1 MQRVR
6 LIPLIIVAV
15 IAAVIIT
22 AILIHPA
29 LIFSKEVNAS
39 AVLNAVPDWAME
51 FGDRSAP
58 ITVVELYDPLC
69 PYCVKVHYELGR
81 ELEDFVARG
90 RLRLILI
97 PFPIHGNESM
107 IIINALHCAYIKNGT
122 EALRLLNEWYNA
134 IVKLALNGTRS
145 ELDAVAMRLSKY
157 NCNQTLTIDQIKAT
171 LNALRSAGVDVLGT
185 PTFIIIK
192 GGRGIEILGARTDDV
207 RKLLT

>member
-1 MQRVR
+1 MQKVR
-6 LIPLIIVAV
+6 LIPLMIVAV
-15 IAAVIIT
+15 VATIIT
-22 AILIHPA
+22 TAVLNRPT
-29 LIFSKEVNAS
+29 LIFSKEVNPS

-51 FGDRSAP
+51 FGDRNAP

-122 EALRLLNEWYNA
+122 EALRLLNEWYDA
-134 IVKLALNGTRS
+134 IVRLAVNGSRS
-145 ELDAVAMRLSKY
+145 GLDAVAMKLGKY
-157 NCNQTLTIDQIKAT
+157 NCNQTLTIDQIK
-171 LNALRSAGVDVLGT
+171 LALDALKSAGVDVLGV
-185 PTFIIIK
+185 PAFIIIK
-192 GGRGIEILGARTDDV
+192 GGRGIEILGARVDDI
-207 RKLLT
+207 RRLLT